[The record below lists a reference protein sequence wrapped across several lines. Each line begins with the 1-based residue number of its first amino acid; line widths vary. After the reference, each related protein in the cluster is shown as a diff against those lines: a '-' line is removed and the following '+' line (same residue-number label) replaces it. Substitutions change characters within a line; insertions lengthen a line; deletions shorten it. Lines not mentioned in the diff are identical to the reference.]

1 MKIVS
6 IALNVP
12 GPVAVARLVAE
23 GAQAIK
29 VEPPWGDPLHGLC
42 TRWYDDLHR
51 GIAVER
57 IDLKTTGGRTR
68 MMLLLRDADVF
79 LASQR
84 PAALARLGLDAASL
98 VAAFPSLRHVNIVGD
113 TANPEEPGHD
123 LTYQA
128 RAGLLPALT
137 LRQAQGHPERSRG
150 VSGVE
155 GRRALPLTLFAD
167 MAGAER
173 AHAAIKDVMKH
184 PGTSCE
190 IGLYDALNDL
200 AAPLRYGLTA
210 TGGHLGGGNPAYGIY
225 AAREGA
231 IAVTA
236 LEPHFRARL
245 YEGLGLADG
254 DDPSTVFS
262 TKTAIEWQQW
272 AAARDLPLVA
282 IREPSVAKASEDKH
296 DASSGS

>member
-1 MKIVS
+1 VKIVS

-12 GPVAVARLVAE
+12 GPVAVARLVTE

-29 VEPPWGDPLHGLC
+29 IEPPWGDPLQELC
-42 TRWYDDLHR
+42 KRWYDDLHR
-51 GIAVER
+51 GMTVER
-57 IDLKTTGGRTR
+57 IDLKTSDGRAR
-68 MMLLLRDADVF
+68 MMSLLRDADVF

-84 PAALARLGLDAASL
+84 PAALARLGLDAR
-98 VAAFPSLRHVNIVGD
+98 SLRAACPLLRHINIVGD

-128 RAGLLPALT
+128 HAGLLPAL
-137 LRQAQGHPERSRG
+137 
-150 VSGVE
+150 SGVE

-184 PGTSCE
+184 PGTSRE
-190 IGLYDALNDL
+190 VGLYDALSDL

-210 TGGHLGGGNPAYGIY
+210 PGGHLGGSNPAYGIY

-245 YEGLGLADG
+245 YEGLELADG
-254 DDPSTVFS
+254 DAPSAIFS
-262 TKTAIEWQQW
+262 TKTAIEWEQW

-282 IREPSVAKASEDKH
+282 IREPSFVEASEDKH

>member
-29 VEPPWGDPLHGLC
+29 IEPPWGDPLHGLC
-42 TRWYDDLHR
+42 RRWYDDLHR
-51 GIAVER
+51 GITVER
-57 IDLKTTGGRTR
+57 IDLKTADGAARLMSRLGH
-68 MMLLLRDADVF
+68 ADVF
-79 LASQR
+79 FASHR
-84 PAALARLGLDAASL
+84 PAALERLGLDARTL
-98 VAAFPSLRHVNIVGD
+98 QAAFPSLRHVNIVGD

-128 RAGLLPALT
+128 RAGLLPVL
-137 LRQAQGHPERSRG
+137 
-150 VSGVE
+150 SGVE
-155 GRRALPLTLFAD
+155 GRRTLPLTLFAD

-173 AHAAIKDVMKH
+173 AHAAIKDVINH
-184 PGTSCE
+184 PGGRRE
-190 IGLYDALNDL
+190 VGLYDALRDL

-210 TGGHLGGGNPAYGIY
+210 IGGHLGGSNPAYGIY
-225 AAREGA
+225 AARDGA

-254 DDPSTVFS
+254 EDPSAVFATRS
-262 TKTAIEWQQW
+262 ASAWEQW
-272 AAARDLPLVA
+272 AAAKDLPLVA
-282 IREPSVAKASEDKH
+282 IREPSFANAPEGKH